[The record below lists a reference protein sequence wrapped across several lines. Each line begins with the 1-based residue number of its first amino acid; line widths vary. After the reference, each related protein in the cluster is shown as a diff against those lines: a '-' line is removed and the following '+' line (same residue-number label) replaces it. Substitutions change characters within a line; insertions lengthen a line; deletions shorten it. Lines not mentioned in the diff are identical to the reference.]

1 MLQWPLKCL
10 EVKMNLN
17 EWNKLRD
24 KRNKKPKLSKLQ
36 IEAGISNNPA
46 DYYFAVFVDQEYG
59 GKMVNGKWVPESRTC
74 AMICPRKFFDKEGY
88 CWDNHLLHIL
98 EIPGF
103 AEDMEAMI
111 SPAAGEPELEPAD
124 MHELLLDIGLVWTE
138 KFANFINRH
147 DPANGT
153 VYFPKN
159 T

>member
-1 MLQWPLKCL
+1 
-10 EVKMNLN
+10 MNLS
-17 EWNKLRD
+17 EWNKLRG
-24 KRNKKPKLSKLQ
+24 KRGKEPKLSKYEM
-36 IEAGISNNPA
+36 EAGISNNPA
-46 DYYFAVFVDQEYG
+46 DYYFAAFVDQEYG
-59 GKMVNGKWVPESRTC
+59 TGKRTC
-74 AMICPRKFFDKEGY
+74 AMICPRKYFDREGY

-124 MHELLLDIGLVWTE
+124 MHELLIDIGLVWSE
-138 KFANFINRH
+138 KFAKFVDNH

-153 VYFPKN
+153 VFFPKN